1 LSKART
7 TVGRDG
13 SADIQVEDNGLSR
26 QHFEILWDGKR
37 GGVRDLGSTNGTKVN
52 GRAITEIGVEAD
64 SVISAGRTE
73 FVFKVIA
80 KAVSNE

>member
-1 LSKART
+1 
-7 TVGRDG
+7 V
-13 SADIQVEDNGLSR
+13 
-26 QHFEILWDGKR
+26 
-37 GGVRDLGSTNGTKVN
+37 
-52 GRAITEIGVEAD
+52 ITETGIEAD